1 MWADYWRPL
10 TLVFARQNDRGKRQ
24 GSRRAEKEHKG
35 VSTENICRWE
45 FAWKPQSRYAVSLG
59 YRREDI
65 RIIANY

>member
-35 VSTENICRWE
+35 VSTENICRW
-45 FAWKPQSRYAVSLG
+45 SLRG
-59 YRREDI
+59 SLSPGMLYPLGTVGKIYEL
-65 RIIANY
+65 